1 MYASVSD
8 QPTCPAAASHVAA
21 SAIHPY
27 PAPVHV
33 LAPVTMGYTVEA
45 KPAIVLHA
53 LTFWVQKSPV
63 VAAVQVRVPHT
74 QLSALAND
82 PSVTVHG
89 ANALHRLIARWQCG
103 PAVVH
108 SAEPQEQSP
117 ALAEEPSVTAQ
128 DGLGLQGPASSEVS
142 Q

>member
-1 MYASVSD
+1 MFTETAG
-8 QPTCPAAASHVAA
+8 PANS
-21 SAIHPY
+21 
-27 PAPVHV
+27 
-33 LAPVTMGYTVEA
+33 
-45 KPAIVLHA
+45 LHQ
-53 LTFWVQKSPV
+53 LTFGVQKSPV

-108 SAEPQEQSP
+108 SAEPQAQSLP
-117 ALAEEPSVTAQ
+117 
-128 DGLGLQGPASSEVS
+128 
-142 Q
+142 

>member
-1 MYASVSD
+1 M
-8 QPTCPAAASHVAA
+8 
-21 SAIHPY
+21 
-27 PAPVHV
+27 
-33 LAPVTMGYTVEA
+33 
-45 KPAIVLHA
+45 
-53 LTFWVQKSPV
+53 QKSPV

-103 PAVVH
+103 SAVVH

-117 ALAEEPSVTAQ
+117 ERYVQAQ
-128 DGLGLQGPASSEVS
+128 AIVRRVRLLPERQARVKPEIGRDGR
-142 Q
+142 